1 MEKFFCDNNEQT
13 VLKILKANKVVYH
26 HNQQKLNRSLDKRQR
41 DDDTQKEAKVNKR
54 CKRTDIEETP
64 PIVLGEYKCF
74 FCRVAKDVSNLRA
87 GGTQHATSKK
97 INQEKSRAFSDNLW

>member
-26 HNQQKLNRSLDKRQR
+26 HYCVSNNQQKLNRYLEKRQR

-54 CKRTDIEETP
+54 CKRTDMRHHRS
-64 PIVLGEYKCF
+64 F
-74 FCRVAKDVSNLRA
+74 
-87 GGTQHATSKK
+87 
-97 INQEKSRAFSDNLW
+97 W